1 MRADVGDKNVLDALL
16 AHGCM
21 LGGEKSG
28 HILMLDKENTGDG
41 LVTALSLLEV
51 KRTVGS
57 LPKFTPYPML
67 ELNVYADNRQKIWQA
82 AIFKKK

>member
-1 MRADVGDKNVLDALL
+1 
-16 AHGCM
+16 
-21 LGGEKSG
+21 
-28 HILMLDKENTGDG
+28 MLDKENTGDG

-67 ELNVYADNRQKIWQA
+67 ELNVYADNPSKIWQA